1 MAQQRDHQFI
11 LVKASKS
18 RLGGRRGIDDFD
30 VLDTSRKVIGHI
42 FRAPQSPQYRP
53 WFWIIT
59 ARVPNEPTDRGY
71 AGSRAQAMLDLEAA
85 WTKHP

>member
-1 MAQQRDHQFI
+1 MAQQRDQQFI

-18 RLGGRRGIDDFD
+18 RLSGRQGNDDFD
-30 VLDTSRKVIGHI
+30 VLDASRKVIGHI
-42 FRAPQSPQYRP
+42 FRAPQSPRYRP
-53 WFWIIT
+53 WFWMIT

-71 AGSRAQAMLDLEAA
+71 AGSREQAMLDFEAA